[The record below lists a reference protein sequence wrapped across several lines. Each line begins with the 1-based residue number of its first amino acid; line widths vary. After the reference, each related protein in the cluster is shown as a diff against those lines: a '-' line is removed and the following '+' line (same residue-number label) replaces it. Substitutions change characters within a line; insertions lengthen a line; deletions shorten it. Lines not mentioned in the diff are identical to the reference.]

1 MARPESPCLSIAIA
15 RLRTSGANHFA
26 TWVLQAPYPSGYVHH
41 DCMWPDTLSQ
51 SWKAWQEMFSP
62 SGTIHELPLNPDGSF
77 VSPQNNQNILT
88 ETQQRTPDSLQIPP
102 PMSSVPLH
110 LAQGGWVDRGEQK
123 PQSPPASYSSRL
135 MQQLGMN
142 LWQWLF
148 EGPIQGSLQESKGI
162 AIGQSVPLRVRI
174 DLREPYLIALPW
186 EIMQPQAGQPAISLS
201 QQLLFSRTTSNVE
214 PLQPL
219 RPAESLNILLVLGQA
234 EPGLGANSAFSSG
247 NNHRLQLEA
256 EALALAGVLE
266 GAFQTD
272 DSDKY
277 FDISVPTRVDTLI
290 EPTPAELI
298 SRLETEDYNILFYA
312 GHGIPGPDGGLLF
325 LRPDT
330 AINGT
335 ELAQVL
341 VRCRVTLAVFNA
353 CWGAQPAV
361 ERLDLING
369 QQQAIARSS
378 LAEVLIHHGV
388 PAVLG
393 MRDSIADREA
403 LSFIQTFAQAL
414 AGRMSID
421 RAVAIAR
428 QQLLTL
434 YKFNQPAWTLPVLY
448 MHPEFDGQL
457 TEPVDDLKTE
467 LPLNSSTWLGR
478 LPSCAYLRGRDRP
491 NVKSTESTTQVWP
504 IRAGMVRVGRWE
516 ENDVVIRE
524 QWVSQKHAEIFCRNS
539 IGDSRGES
547 SYFLRDFSRYGTL
560 VLGVQGWQ
568 RVHHQEL
575 LLHSGTQLKFGSSQ
589 GQIFEFTIEVEKTS
603 GYSETDCGTN

>member
-1 MARPESPCLSIAIA
+1 
-15 RLRTSGANHFA
+15 
-26 TWVLQAPYPSGYVHH
+26 
-41 DCMWPDTLSQ
+41 MWPDTLSQ
-51 SWKAWQEMFSP
+51 SWKAWQEMFSL

-88 ETQQRTPDSLQIPP
+88 ETEQRTPDSLQISP
-102 PMSSVPLH
+102 PMPSGPLQ
-110 LAQGGWVDRGEQK
+110 LGREGWVNRGEQN

-162 AIGQSVPLRVRI
+162 AIGQSLPLRVRI

-214 PLQPL
+214 PLPPL
-219 RPAESLNILLVLGQA
+219 RPADSLNILLVLGQA
-234 EPGLGANSAFSSG
+234 EPGRSAHSVFSSG
-247 NNHRLQLEA
+247 NNRHLQLEE

-266 GAFQTD
+266 SAFQTD

-298 SRLETEDYNILFYA
+298 ARLETEDYNILFYA

-325 LRPDT
+325 LGPDN

-361 ERLDLING
+361 ERLVDSNNG

-421 RAVAIAR
+421 RAVAVAR

-491 NVKSTESTTQVWP
+491 NVKSTESTNQVWP
-504 IRAGMVRVGRWE
+504 ITAGMVRVGRWE

-539 IGDSRGES
+539 IGDHRGEP

-560 VLGVQGWQ
+560 VLGPEGWV

-575 LLHSGTQLKFGSSQ
+575 LLQSGTQLKFGSSQ
-589 GQIFEFTIEVEKTS
+589 GQVFEFTIEVAKTS

>member
-15 RLRTSGANHFA
+15 RLRTAGANHFA

-62 SGTIHELPLNPDGSF
+62 SGTIHELPLNPDASIF
-77 VSPQNNQNILT
+77 SPENSQNILAQT
-88 ETQQRTPDSLQIPP
+88 EQRTPHSLQLPP
-102 PMSSVPLH
+102 PAPSVPLH
-110 LAQGGWVDRGEQK
+110 LGQAGWGDRGEQN
-123 PQSPPASYSSRL
+123 PPPPPASYSSRL
-135 MQQLGMN
+135 MQHLGIN

-162 AIGQSVPLRVRI
+162 AIGQNLPLRVRV

-214 PLQPL
+214 PLPPL
-219 RPAESLNILLVLGQA
+219 QPAESLNILLVLGQA
-234 EPGLGANSAFSSG
+234 EPSRGANSQFSS
-247 NNHRLQLEA
+247 NNGHLQLGE

-266 GAFQTD
+266 SAFQTD
-272 DSDKY
+272 DSGKY
-277 FDISVPTRVDTLI
+277 SDISVPTRVDTLI

-298 SRLETEDYNILFYA
+298 SRLETQAYNILFYA

-325 LRPDT
+325 LGPET

-361 ERLDLING
+361 EMLHSTNG

-414 AGRMSID
+414 AGRMSVD
-421 RAVAIAR
+421 RAVAVAR

-457 TEPVDDLKTE
+457 TELVDDLKTE

-491 NVKSTESTTQVWP
+491 NAKSTESTNQVWP

-539 IGDSRGES
+539 IGDSREEP

-560 VLGVQGWQ
+560 VLGPEGWQ

-575 LLHSGTQLKFGSSQ
+575 LLRSGTQLKFGSSQ
-589 GQIFEFTIEVEKTS
+589 GQIFEFTIEVPKTS

>member
-1 MARPESPCLSIAIA
+1 MARPQSPCLSIAIA
-15 RLRTSGANHFA
+15 RLRTAGANHFA

-41 DCMWPDTLSQ
+41 DCMWPHTLSQ

-77 VSPQNNQNILT
+77 VSPENSQNILA
-88 ETQQRTPDSLQIPP
+88 EIEQRSPQQNPQPP
-102 PMSSVPLH
+102 V
-110 LAQGGWVDRGEQK
+110 
-123 PQSPPASYSSRL
+123 SYSSRL
-135 MQQLGMN
+135 MQHMGMN

-162 AIGQSVPLRVRI
+162 AIGQNLPLRVRI

-186 EIMQPQAGQPAISLS
+186 EIMQPHAGQPTISLS

-214 PLQPL
+214 PLPPL
-219 RPAESLNILLVLGQA
+219 HPAESLNILLVLGQA
-234 EPGLGANSAFSSG
+234 EPGRSANSLFSSS
-247 NNHRLQLEA
+247 NNGHLQLGE
-256 EALALAGVLE
+256 EALALARVLE
-266 GAFQTD
+266 SACQTD
-272 DSDKY
+272 ASGKY
-277 FDISVPTRVDTLI
+277 SDISVPTRVDTLI
-290 EPTPAELI
+290 EPTAAELI
-298 SRLETEDYNILFYA
+298 SRLETQSYNILFYA

-325 LRPDT
+325 LGPDT
-330 AINGT
+330 TINGT

-361 ERLDLING
+361 ERLHSTKG

-403 LSFIQTFAQAL
+403 LSFIQSFAQAL
-414 AGRMSID
+414 AGRMSVD
-421 RAVAIAR
+421 RAVAVAR

-457 TEPVDDLKTE
+457 TDPVDDLTTE
-467 LPLNSSTWLGR
+467 LPLNSSTGLGR
-478 LPSCAYLRGRDRP
+478 LPSSAYLRGRDRP
-491 NVKSTESTTQVWP
+491 NVKSTESTNQVWP
-504 IRAGMVRVGRWE
+504 IRAGIVRVGRWE
-516 ENDVVIRE
+516 QNDVVIRE

-539 IGDSRGES
+539 IGDTEGEP

-560 VLGVQGWQ
+560 VLGPEGWQ

-575 LLHSGTQLKFGSSQ
+575 LLRSGTQLKFGSSQ
-589 GQIFEFTIEVEKTS
+589 GQIFEFTIEVP
-603 GYSETDCGTN
+603 